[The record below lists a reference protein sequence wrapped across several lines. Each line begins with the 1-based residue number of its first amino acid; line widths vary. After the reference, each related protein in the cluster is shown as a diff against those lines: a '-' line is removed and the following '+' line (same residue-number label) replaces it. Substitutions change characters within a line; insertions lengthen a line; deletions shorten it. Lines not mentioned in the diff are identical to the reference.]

1 MISVRGCLVLSF
13 ASALAFPFVL
23 GAQTDA
29 DLLSHGK
36 VLKLL
41 KNKRGL
47 AVPGMIE
54 ATPNL
59 EWLSSYLSERPIA
72 YSLDNAILTQTYVLF
87 PAANTQTRERYLFV
101 AFPDSRSVIG
111 IHPDGDRNTVR
122 LFDVTS
128 NRSIEVSPFEDAN
141 NIAAAPVSGP
151 RTVRQSAT
159 PAIGQPATD
168 VYGTATCVWNLITS
182 GLSNYFGGRS
192 WGWSDIAGLVCNFR
206 SANDDVKQMI
216 DLGKSIGGCAV
227 ASWFDCVNAGVEI
240 GLLAGNQSCRPD
252 WMNTCF
258 ATGSSGEF
266 SIQATPLSQNVVQ
279 GQSAVFT
286 VTATF
291 TGGFNTPISGFSVSN
306 LQPGA
311 SARFTA
317 QSIANVS
324 EATQLII
331 TTTSTATVQDRVLTI
346 TASSGG
352 KTHTTTVELNINPAP
367 AGGGS
372 GGALTNGQSVSGS
385 LAAGQQ
391 SNYKITVPSGSAQL
405 LVNMTGSGDADL
417 YVKYG
422 SAPTLPNWDC
432 RPYTSTANEQC
443 LINNPQAGDW
453 FIMVNGYSS
462 SSTYT
467 LSATYSGGGGGGGVL
482 PAPHVTDV
490 NPKTAPVGVDTVFT
504 ITGTGFQQG
513 FSGNLWVGSSSFPV
527 NPGAQTIWLNN
538 SNQVQL
544 VVKVGAIGSQT
555 TSFGLQIVN
564 PDQQA
569 SAIYTGLSALAAGGG
584 GGVATGNVQVT
595 FTPSSVS
602 RDGGDGKFYFS
613 VNLQETNGVGVTLVG
628 LSAGGTDYTSNIAS
642 WFGSN
647 RLPANGQLSVGM
659 NTTCSSPCN
668 YIYPWM
674 FTGNDDNGH
683 NGLTWSGSVFLGQ

>member
-13 ASALAFPFVL
+13 ASALAFPFLL

-36 VLKLL
+36 VLNLL

-72 YSLDNAILTQTYVLF
+72 YSLDNAIFTQTYVLF
-87 PAANTQTRERYLFV
+87 PAANTKTRERYLLV

-111 IHPDGDRNTVR
+111 IHPDGERNRVR

-141 NIAAAPVSGP
+141 NIAEGPVSVS
-151 RTVRQSAT
+151 RSVRQSEA
-159 PAIGQPATD
+159 PAVGQPATD

-206 SANDDVKQMI
+206 SASDDVKQMI

-227 ASWFDCVNAGVEI
+227 LSWFDCVNAGVEI

-258 ATGSSGEF
+258 AAGSGGDF
-266 SIQATPLSQNVVQ
+266 SIQGTPSSQSVVQ

-306 LQPGA
+306 LQSGA
-311 SARFTA
+311 SANFTA
-317 QSIANVS
+317 QSIANAS
-324 EATQLII
+324 EATQLLI
-331 TTTSTATVQDRVLTI
+331 TTTGSTTVQDRVLTI
-346 TASSGG
+346 SATSGG
-352 KTHTTTVELNINPAP
+352 KTHTTTVDLNVTSASV
-367 AGGGS
+367 GGGS
-372 GGALTNGQSVSGS
+372 LTNGQSVSGS

-391 SNYKITVPSGSAQL
+391 SNYKITVPSGSVQL
-405 LVNMTGSGDADL
+405 LVNMTGTGDADL

-422 SAPTLPNWDC
+422 SAPALLNYDC
-432 RPYTSTANEQC
+432 RPYSSTANEQC
-443 LINNPQAGDW
+443 LISSPHAGDW
-453 FIMVNGYSS
+453 FIMVNGYSP

-467 LSATYSGGGGGGGVL
+467 LSATYSGGGGGVL
-482 PAPHVTDV
+482 PAPHISDVT
-490 NPKTAPVGVDTVFT
+490 PKTAPVGTDTVFT

-513 FSGNLWVGSSSFPV
+513 FSGNLWVGSTSFLL
-527 NPGAQTIWLNN
+527 NPGAQTIWLGNP
-538 SNQVQL
+538 NQVQL
-544 VVKVGAIGSQT
+544 VVKVGAIGNST

-584 GGVATGNVQVT
+584 GGVATGNVQVS

-613 VNLQETNGVGVTLVG
+613 VNLRETNGVGVTLVG
-628 LSAGGTDYTSNIAS
+628 MSAGGTDYSSNIAS

-647 RLPANGQLSVGM
+647 RLPANGQLSVGI
-659 NTTCSSPCN
+659 NTTCNSPCN
-668 YIYPWM
+668 YTYPWV